1 MTARDRR
8 VTGKRPGETGFALLL
23 LILSLAGLG
32 MSWRMASGGGLSGP
46 GVFPLLASGAMATS
60 AAVILVRSFGGGMA
74 APGAVLAYLA
84 PARLVLFLG
93 LLAAY
98 AVAVP
103 RLGFMVA
110 SALFLFAAIWML
122 WRRGPLASLAVTAL
136 AMAAIYAVFRL
147 VFAIVLPTG
156 SLWS

>member
-1 MTARDRR
+1 MVRSA
-8 VTGKRPGETGFALLL
+8 
-23 LILSLAGLG
+23 
-32 MSWRMASGGGLSGP
+32 GGGT
-46 GVFPLLASGAMATS
+46 V
-60 AAVILVRSFGGGMA
+60 

-93 LLAAY
+93 LLVAY
-98 AVAVP
+98 GVAVP
-103 RLGFMVA
+103 RLGFLPA

-136 AMAAIYAVFRL
+136 AMAAVYGIFRL
-147 VFAIVLPTG
+147 VFGIVLPAG